1 MVEIRASIQ
10 NMVDKLS
17 NMDTKFDKQ
26 NKKMVM
32 ENPLLAKNLDVID
45 SKKMWANTFDNFY
58 PYYEEFIKINGEKID
73 LDSIDS
79 VSMDFVNK
87 MATGIDAIAG
97 KYQKYKDSGFS
108 NLSDFRRNNVDR
120 MIEMIHNKLNTL
132 DKKVEFGISPFGIF
146 IPFRFK

>member
-32 ENPLLAKNLDVID
+32 ENPLLAKNLDVIG

-97 KYQKYKDSGFS
+97 KYQKYKDYFEYT
-108 NLSDFRRNNVDR
+108 LNVSKIKQLLEDLLKG
-120 MIEMIHNKLNTL
+120 IGHAKL
-132 DKKVEFGISPFGIF
+132 D
-146 IPFRFK
+146 

>member
-97 KYQKYKDSGFS
+97 KYQKYKDYFEYT
-108 NLSDFRRNNVDR
+108 FNVSKVK
-120 MIEMIHNKLNTL
+120 KLLEDLGDGVGHSKL
-132 DKKVEFGISPFGIF
+132 D
-146 IPFRFK
+146 

>member
-26 NKKMVM
+26 NKKTVM

-97 KYQKYKDSGFS
+97 KYQKYKDYFEYT
-108 NLSDFRRNNVDR
+108 LNVSKVK
-120 MIEMIHNKLNTL
+120 KLLEDLGDGVGHSKL
-132 DKKVEFGISPFGIF
+132 D
-146 IPFRFK
+146 

>member
-32 ENPLLAKNLDVID
+32 ENPLLTKNLDVID

-97 KYQKYKDSGFS
+97 KYQKYKDYFEYT
-108 NLSDFRRNNVDR
+108 LNVSKVK
-120 MIEMIHNKLNTL
+120 KLLEDLGDGVGHSKL
-132 DKKVEFGISPFGIF
+132 D
-146 IPFRFK
+146 

>member
-97 KYQKYKDSGFS
+97 KYQKYKDYFESQKQ
-108 NLSDFRRNNVDR
+108 R
-120 MIEMIHNKLNTL
+120 
-132 DKKVEFGISPFGIF
+132 
-146 IPFRFK
+146 

>member
-97 KYQKYKDSGFS
+97 KYRKYKDCFEYT
-108 NLSDFRRNNVDR
+108 LNVSKVK
-120 MIEMIHNKLNTL
+120 KLLEDLGDGVGHSKL
-132 DKKVEFGISPFGIF
+132 D
-146 IPFRFK
+146 

>member
-45 SKKMWANTFDNFY
+45 SKKMWVNTFDNFY

-97 KYQKYKDSGFS
+97 KYQKYKDYFEYT
-108 NLSDFRRNNVDR
+108 LNVSKVK
-120 MIEMIHNKLNTL
+120 KLLEDLGDGVGHSKL
-132 DKKVEFGISPFGIF
+132 D
-146 IPFRFK
+146 

>member
-58 PYYEEFIKINGEKID
+58 PYYEEVIKINGEKID

-97 KYQKYKDSGFS
+97 KYQKYKDYFEYT
-108 NLSDFRRNNVDR
+108 LNVSKVK
-120 MIEMIHNKLNTL
+120 KLLEDLGDGVGHSKL
-132 DKKVEFGISPFGIF
+132 D
-146 IPFRFK
+146 